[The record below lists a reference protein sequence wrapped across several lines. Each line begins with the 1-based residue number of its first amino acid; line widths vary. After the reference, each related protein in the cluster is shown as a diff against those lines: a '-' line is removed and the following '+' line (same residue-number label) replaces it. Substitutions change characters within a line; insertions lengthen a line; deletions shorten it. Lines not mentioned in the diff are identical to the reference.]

1 LGDNEA
7 GPQTPGAASW
17 DKYAAMH
24 RGWPVWKG
32 KLVIGRMTGAAAR
45 GLFVA
50 LLVLLPALV
59 LPGVAADSTQIS
71 VLVALL
77 AAFLTFVEYNSN
89 FPSIMEFR
97 DAPPFNRL
105 RFASLFVTVLL
116 LSMILRGA
124 TEPTLLTGALT
135 SVGTIIGNAVDFPYS
150 PVRLV
155 VLMLPE
161 SANPELVASVRTS
174 AGLAYLISLVAMTA
188 FLILVRVMNW
198 PARKG
203 IFNVWVNLPLFDPTV
218 GGDVVYRLQRDARVN
233 IALGF
238 LLPFIIPALVKAASD
253 LIDPITLQNPQ
264 TLIWTISAW
273 AFLPASMIMRG
284 LAMGKVADMIEDK
297 RRRTYADADTPFQT
311 A

>member
-1 LGDNEA
+1 
-7 GPQTPGAASW
+7 
-17 DKYAAMH
+17 MH

-71 VLVALL
+71 VLIALL

-161 SANPELVASVRTS
+161 SVSPKLVASVRTS

>member
-1 LGDNEA
+1 MGDNEA

-105 RFASLFVTVLL
+105 LFYNNCFKNG
-116 LSMILRGA
+116 IL
-124 TEPTLLTGALT
+124 PIALPQEQ
-135 SVGTIIGNAVDFPYS
+135 VD
-150 PVRLV
+150 
-155 VLMLPE
+155 VLMKDAE
-161 SANPELVASVRTS
+161 KGANARMTIDLEAQTVTTSDGETFSFELDSFKKHCLMN
-174 AGLAYLISLVAMTA
+174 GLDDIGLTME
-188 FLILVRVMNW
+188 
-198 PARKG
+198 
-203 IFNVWVNLPLFDPTV
+203 
-218 GGDVVYRLQRDARVN
+218 
-233 IALGF
+233 
-238 LLPFIIPALVKAASD
+238 KAAA
-253 LIDPITLQNPQ
+253 IDSFET
-264 TLIWTISAW
+264 A
-273 AFLPASMIMRG
+273 
-284 LAMGKVADMIEDK
+284 VAQS
-297 RRRTYADADTPFQT
+297 RPWV
-311 A
+311 